1 MPRQP
6 RAADQRTAVYFLLP
20 PQQEAQLTE
29 LRLLLAQGF
38 LHLTPE
44 QAEELLPKT
53 NLIRIALFKG
63 LDQWIKEVRA
73 NPAGTLVAKMLE
85 ATPGAGIIPGAP
97 VAVVQERGSRSYV
110 HGAAATSTSVAAVQA
125 QTPRPALLPTD
136 DVVVL
141 GAELETASVG
151 TGADPVN
158 VSDSTAIRMKQGKKP
173 KKTMAMGKKPM
184 GKR

>member
-85 ATPGAGIIPGAP
+85 ATPGAGIIPSTSLA
-97 VAVVQERGSRSYV
+97 VQERDPRSYV

-125 QTPRPALLPTD
+125 QTSRPSLLPTD

-141 GAELETASVG
+141 GADLEATSVG
-151 TGADPVN
+151 IGTDPIN
-158 VSDSTAIRMKQGKKP
+158 VSSDTAIRMKQGKKP